1 MQINIIDMAKA
12 KKTTESKNMSREDK
26 IQSVLEEVKGR
37 FGDESMMKLGEVKK
51 VDIKAYATGSISFDW
66 ALGVGGIPQGR
77 IVEIYGPES
86 SGKTTICLQVIANA
100 QKEGGV
106 AAFIDT
112 EHALDPE
119 YAKKLE
125 VNTGD
130 LLISQPNTAEEALSI
145 VETLVKTHS
154 VDIIVLDSVAALV
167 PRAEIEGEMGD
178 SHVALQARLMSQAL
192 RKLTGIAAQANT
204 TIIFTNQTRM
214 KIGMMGYGSP
224 VETPGGKAL
233 KFFASVRI
241 EIKRIAQVKKGDDV
255 IGARTKAKIVKN
267 KVAAPF
273 KTAEFDI
280 MYNEGVSLEA
290 DMINIATKLGLLK
303 KKGSYIQDLDGK
315 TIGQGLEA
323 ARKELKANNEL
334 REYLYKKIMD
344 STVSEPEIDV
354 IEEDSSDDSSKEK

>member
-1 MQINIIDMAKA
+1 MAKTKA
-12 KKTTESKNMSREDK
+12 KNIDTSSSKEEK
-26 IQSVLEEVKGR
+26 IQSVLDDIKSK

-51 VDIKAYATGSISFDW
+51 VDIKAYSTGSISLDR
-66 ALGVGGIPQGR
+66 ALGIGGMPQGR

-119 YAKKLE
+119 YAKKLK
-125 VNTGD
+125 VNTDD
-130 LLISQPNTAEEALSI
+130 LLISQPNTGEEALSI
-145 VETLVKTHS
+145 VEALVQSGK
-154 VDIIVLDSVAALV
+154 VDIIVLDSVAAIV
-167 PRAEIEGEMGD
+167 PKAEIEGDMGD
-178 SHVALQARLMSQAL
+178 SHVAIQARLMSQAL
-192 RKLTGIAAQANT
+192 RKLTAISAKANT

-233 KFFASVRI
+233 KFYASVRI
-241 EIKRIAQVKKGDDV
+241 EIKRIAQIKKGEEV

-273 KTAEFDI
+273 KVAEFDI

-290 DMINIATKLGLLK
+290 DMINLALKVGVLK
-303 KKGSYIQDLDGK
+303 KKGTYIQDLEGN

-323 ARKELKANNEL
+323 ARKAL
-334 REYLYKKIMD
+334 RDNTEMMQQLYTDVLAKED
-344 STVSEPEIDV
+344 VSVDTESEINTSPV
-354 IEEDSSDDSSKEK
+354 E

>member
-1 MQINIIDMAKA
+1 MAKTKA
-12 KKTTESKNMSREDK
+12 KNINTGSSKEEK
-26 IQSVLEEVKGR
+26 IQSVLDDIKSK

-51 VDIKAYATGSISFDW
+51 VDIKAYSTGSISLDR
-66 ALGVGGIPQGR
+66 ALGIGGMPQGR

-119 YAKKLE
+119 YAKKLK
-125 VNTGD
+125 VNTDD
-130 LLISQPNTAEEALSI
+130 LLISQPNTGEEALSI
-145 VETLVKTHS
+145 VEALVQS
-154 VDIIVLDSVAALV
+154 GNVDIIVLDSVAAIV
-167 PRAEIEGEMGD
+167 PKAEIEGDMGD
-178 SHVALQARLMSQAL
+178 SHVAIQARLMSQAL
-192 RKLTGIAAQANT
+192 RKLTAISAKANT

-233 KFFASVRI
+233 KFYASVRI
-241 EIKRIAQVKKGDDV
+241 EIKRIAQIKKGEEV

-273 KTAEFDI
+273 KVAEFDI

-290 DMINIATKLGLLK
+290 DMINLALKVGVLK
-303 KKGSYIQDLDGK
+303 KKGTYIQDLEGN

-323 ARKELKANNEL
+323 ARKAL
-334 REYLYKKIMD
+334 RDNTEMMEKLYADVLAKED
-344 STVSEPEIDV
+344 VSVDTEDEINTSPV
-354 IEEDSSDDSSKEK
+354 E

>member
-1 MQINIIDMAKA
+1 MAKTKA
-12 KKTTESKNMSREDK
+12 KNIDTSSSKEEK
-26 IQSVLEEVKGR
+26 IQSVLDDIKSK

-51 VDIKAYATGSISFDW
+51 VDIKAYSTGSISLDR
-66 ALGVGGIPQGR
+66 ALGIGGMPQGR

-119 YAKKLE
+119 YAKKLK
-125 VNTGD
+125 VNTDD
-130 LLISQPNTAEEALSI
+130 LLISQPNTGEEALSI
-145 VETLVKTHS
+145 VEALVQSGK
-154 VDIIVLDSVAALV
+154 VDIIVLDSVAAIV
-167 PRAEIEGEMGD
+167 PKAEIEGDMGD
-178 SHVALQARLMSQAL
+178 SHVAIQARLMSQAL
-192 RKLTGIAAQANT
+192 RKLTAISAKANT

-233 KFFASVRI
+233 KFYASVRI
-241 EIKRIAQVKKGDDV
+241 EIKRIAQIKKGEEV

-273 KTAEFDI
+273 KVAEFDI

-290 DMINIATKLGLLK
+290 DMINLALKVGVLK
-303 KKGSYIQDLDGK
+303 KKGTYIQDLEGN

-323 ARKELKANNEL
+323 ARKAL
-334 REYLYKKIMD
+334 RDNADMMQQLYTDVLAKED
-344 STVSEPEIDV
+344 VSLDTESEINTSPV
-354 IEEDSSDDSSKEK
+354 E

>member
-1 MQINIIDMAKA
+1 MAKV
-12 KKTTESKNMSREDK
+12 KKVDTKSDSREDK
-26 IQSVLEEVKGR
+26 IQSVLDQIKSQ

-51 VDIKAYATGSISFDW
+51 VDIKAYSTGSISLDA

-77 IVEIYGPES
+77 IIEIYGPES

-119 YAKKLE
+119 YSRKLG
-125 VNTGD
+125 VNVND
-130 LLISQPNTAEEALSI
+130 LLISQPNTGEEALSI
-145 VETLVKTHS
+145 VETLVKTGS
-154 VDIIVLDSVAALV
+154 VDVIVVDSVAAIV
-167 PRAEIEGEMGD
+167 PKAEIEGDMGD
-178 SHVALQARLMSQAL
+178 SHVAIQARLMSQAL
-192 RKLTGIAAQANT
+192 RKLTAISAKANT
-204 TIIFTNQTRM
+204 TIIFTNQVRM

-233 KFFASVRI
+233 KFYSSVRI
-241 EIKRIAQVKKGDDV
+241 EIKRIAQVKKGEEI

-273 KTAEFDI
+273 KVAEFDI

-290 DMINIATKLGLLK
+290 DLISIAIKLGLLK
-303 KKGSYIQDLDGK
+303 KSGAYIKDLEGN
-315 TIGQGLEA
+315 TVGQGLEA
-323 ARKELKANNEL
+323 ARKNLKENREMFNTLYEKVKEASIVVSPVSIDNNE
-334 REYLYKKIMD
+334 E
-344 STVSEPEIDV
+344 DV
-354 IEEDSSDDSSKEK
+354 IAEESLVE